1 MIKAAIVDDE
11 VKSILILKKML
22 NDHCPGID
30 VIIESKNI
38 KDACAMIKEK
48 RPQLLFLDVEM
59 SEGTGFD
66 LLEQFD
72 DPFFY
77 VVFVTAHSN
86 YAVKAFKF
94 SAVDYI
100 LKPIDASDLV
110 LAVEKAIKIIRENKK
125 DGKEI
130 SFLNI
135 RTKQGS
141 LYIKPATI
149 MRIQA
154 ENSYSRVFVSN
165 GESYVLS
172 YNLGTIEDDLD
183 RDMFLRVHKSAIIN
197 ISFLKTFHAT
207 GNLHVEMTDGSMVPV
222 SRRSK
227 KSVENRLKGL
237 AE

>member
-11 VKSILILKKML
+11 IKSILILKKML
-22 NDHCPGID
+22 HDHCPGID
-30 VIIESKNI
+30 VIVESKNI
-38 KDACAMIKEK
+38 KEGSAMIREK

-100 LKPIDASDLV
+100 LKPIDAADLV
-110 LAVEKAIKIIRENKK
+110 LAVEKAVKIIKENKK
-125 DGKEI
+125 DNEI

-149 MRIQA
+149 IRIQA

-165 GESYVLS
+165 GENYVLS
-172 YNLGTIEDDLD
+172 YNMGTIEDDLD
-183 RDMFLRVHKSAIIN
+183 RDVFLRIHKSAIIN
-197 ISFLKTFHAT
+197 INYLKAYHAT
-207 GNLHVEMTDGSMVPV
+207 GNLHVEMMDGSIVPV

-227 KSVENRLKGL
+227 KILENRLKGMI
-237 AE
+237 E